1 MNKIVYMLESAGFA
15 EEQVLHAALQLDVL
29 HAFEPHQL
37 TLMRPIEER
46 RAQPLC
52 LTDTYR
58 VPFGDLT
65 DDLHVR
71 IFIVQFGDLVDS
83 ASVDILIGIL
93 PNQVERRMYAQLF
106 TKNVGTLRTDILTI
120 CYISM
125 R

>member
-1 MNKIVYMLESAGFA
+1 
-15 EEQVLHAALQLDVL
+15 
-29 HAFEPHQL
+29 
-37 TLMRPIEER
+37 
-46 RAQPLC
+46 
-52 LTDTYR
+52 
-58 VPFGDLT
+58 VPFGHFT

-71 IFIVQFGDLVDS
+71 IFIVQFGDLVEP

-120 CYISM
+120 RYISM